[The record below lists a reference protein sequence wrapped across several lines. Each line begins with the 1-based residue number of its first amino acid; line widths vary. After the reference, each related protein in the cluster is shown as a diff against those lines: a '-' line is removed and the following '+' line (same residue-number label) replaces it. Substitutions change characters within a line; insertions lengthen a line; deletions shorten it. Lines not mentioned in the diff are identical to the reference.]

1 MENLESLQLSS
12 LLSTYDQGQGKL
24 TVHYEGFFD
33 LLKYV
38 RETSHV
44 TERYFLSMGA
54 MICAEKY
61 LRKLVLM
68 KLKVIHFFPKRLLE
82 IRRSLAKI
90 SV

>member
-54 MICAEKY
+54 MICAEKD

-68 KLKVIHFFPKRLLE
+68 KLKVIHFFPKDCL
-82 IRRSLAKI
+82 K
-90 SV
+90 